1 MTSSSQKLDTLRR
14 ILADMRTVVVAFS
27 GGVDSTLLLKV
38 AVDVLGD
45 GTTAVTATGDIFARD
60 ESKRARSIAAAL
72 GVKRVVI
79 PTEQL
84 KDPEFVANR
93 RDRCYR
99 CARLVGQKLL
109 KAAAEAGARH
119 VINGANLND
128 EGDFRPGMRAAKELG
143 ILSPLQDASLSKS
156 EIIVL
161 ARELGLPNWNKPSD
175 SCLAT
180 RLPYGLKITAE
191 RLSRIEAAERFLRQ
205 LGFGQLRVR
214 DSGDTARIEL
224 LRDEFARILKGD
236 VSRRIIDRLKSL
248 GYIYVSLDIE
258 GYRTGSM
265 NESLRKRTEIGRKG
279 N

>member
-1 MTSSSQKLDTLRR
+1 MTE
-14 ILADMRTVVVAFS
+14 MRSVVVAFS

-38 AVDVLGD
+38 AADVLGD
-45 GTTAVTATGDIFARD
+45 GTTAVTATGDIYARD
-60 ESKRARSIAAAL
+60 ESESARSIAAAL
-72 GVKRVVI
+72 GVKHVVI

-84 KDPEFVANR
+84 KYPEFVANT

-99 CARLVGQKLL
+99 CAWLVAQKLR

-119 VINGANLND
+119 VINGANLDD

-143 ILSPLQDASLSKS
+143 ISSPLQDAGLSKS
-156 EIIVL
+156 EIITL

-180 RLPYGLKITAE
+180 RLPYGLEITAE
-191 RLSRIEAAERFLRQ
+191 GLSRIEAAERFLRR

-248 GYIYVSLDIE
+248 GYTYVSLDIE

-265 NESLRKRTEIGRKG
+265 NESLRKRTELGRKG